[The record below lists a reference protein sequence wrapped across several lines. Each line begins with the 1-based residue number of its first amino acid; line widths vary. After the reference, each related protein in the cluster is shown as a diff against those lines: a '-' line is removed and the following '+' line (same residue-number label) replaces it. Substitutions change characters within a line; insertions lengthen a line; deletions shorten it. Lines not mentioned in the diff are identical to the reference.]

1 MVQILKMLQRVSFSS
16 FFSHDLFKT
25 LDFYFVTLFVVNT
38 KIKYV
43 YMLQNFALT
52 KFPNKNVL
60 GENMATS
67 RTTQETKSSMEW
79 EKCKYIRKEHPH
91 F

>member
-1 MVQILKMLQRVSFSS
+1 
-16 FFSHDLFKT
+16 
-25 LDFYFVTLFVVNT
+25 
-38 KIKYV
+38 
-43 YMLQNFALT
+43 MLQNFALT
-52 KFPNKNVL
+52 KFPDKNVI

-79 EKCKYIRKEHPH
+79 EKCEYIRKEHPH